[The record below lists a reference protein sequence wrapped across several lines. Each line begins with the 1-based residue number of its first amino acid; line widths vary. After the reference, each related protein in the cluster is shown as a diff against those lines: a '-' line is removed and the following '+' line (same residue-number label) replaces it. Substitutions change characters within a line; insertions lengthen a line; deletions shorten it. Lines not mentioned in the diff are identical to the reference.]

1 MLASYMALSNIKHVF
16 LRTLEL
22 IVARIMK
29 QARCYIDETTCL
41 PARLYSTLGCK
52 LVTTLQ
58 SLSPQSYE
66 KYSVFTIAI
75 KK

>member
-1 MLASYMALSNIKHVF
+1 
-16 LRTLEL
+16 
-22 IVARIMK
+22 MK

-66 KYSVFTIAI
+66 KYSAFTIAI